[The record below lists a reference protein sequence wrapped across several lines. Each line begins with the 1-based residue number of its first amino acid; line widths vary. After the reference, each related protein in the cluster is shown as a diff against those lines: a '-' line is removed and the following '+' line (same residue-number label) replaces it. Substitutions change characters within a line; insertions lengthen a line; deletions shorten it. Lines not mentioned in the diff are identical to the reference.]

1 MRPALARGVAAAAVI
16 LAVVVALM
24 TLSYVRVD
32 STTPFARRYGLRQA
46 PLRRSRGGALRT
58 RLRVGAGPD
67 AFGVVSRRYER
78 STPGPTLV
86 VAPGDA
92 VTVEVVNGLGAED
105 GAARARDS
113 LRRPNTTSL
122 HMHGWHVSPR
132 EDDVFS
138 LVAPGES
145 KRYDYHLPADHAPG
159 TYWYHPH
166 AQGSSGLQAYGM
178 LGAVVVA
185 DADPG
190 RFPEDVVMLL
200 ASTNLVAGKARNYAW
215 ASVASGS
222 RLPVVAGGAVGA
234 DATKA
239 AAALKDELR
248 APLDASFF
256 TVNGELRPTFRP
268 PAGAWLRWRVVN
280 GGSNDILSLELSDA
294 TACEASVV
302 ARDGVALPEPRP
314 AFAAPLVLAPGSRVD
329 LFARCDAPATLRS
342 AKRGA
347 LAYYLGGG
355 SDVFDGEILDV
366 VPTPSR
372 RPDASAAPRLDAP
385 PPRLFRSLLGER
397 PDRVATLAYYD
408 GASVVRDG
416 NAYTDY
422 GLRVVDGDGS
432 VDVGDVVEWTLH
444 NDVKHGG
451 PEDTNHPFHL
461 HTNHFQIVDLSHGEG
476 VDYAVGDW
484 RDTITLPTPGW
495 VKIRFRAA
503 DYDGPSLAHCHIFS
517 HSDLGMQHKF
527 DIGTGEVKT

>member
-1 MRPALARGVAAAAVI
+1 MRQALARGVAAAAVI

-92 VTVEVVNGLGAED
+92 VTVELVNGLGAED

-178 LGAVVVA
+178 LGAVVVE

-268 PAGAWLRWRVVN
+268 PAGTWLRWRVVN

-347 LAYYLGGG
+347 LAYYLGAG

-366 VPTPSR
+366 VPTPAR

-385 PPRLFRSLLGER
+385 PPRLFASLLGER
-397 PDRVATLAYYD
+397 PGRVATLAYYD
-408 GASVVRDG
+408 GESVVRDG

-422 GLRVVDGDGS
+422 GLRVVDGDGA
-432 VDVGDVVEWTLH
+432 VEVGDVVEWTVR
-444 NDVKHGG
+444 NDVKRGG

-484 RDTITLPTPGW
+484 RDTITMPTPGW

-527 DIGTGEVKT
+527 DIGTGAG

>member
-58 RLRVGAGPD
+58 RLRVGA
-67 AFGVVSRRYER
+67 AGVGV
-78 STPGPTLV
+78 
-86 VAPGDA
+86 
-92 VTVEVVNGLGAED
+92 
-105 GAARARDS
+105 
-113 LRRPNTTSL
+113 
-122 HMHGWHVSPR
+122 VSPR

-138 LVAPGES
+138 LVAPGE
-145 KRYDYHLPADHAPG
+145 G
-159 TYWYHPH
+159 
-166 AQGSSGLQAYGM
+166 SGLQAYGM

-185 DADPG
+185 DADPPV
-190 RFPEDVVMLL
+190 PEDVVMLL

-215 ASVASGS
+215 AS
-222 RLPVVAGGAVGA
+222 
-234 DATKA
+234 
-239 AAALKDELR
+239 
-248 APLDASFF
+248 
-256 TVNGELRPTFRP
+256 
-268 PAGAWLRWRVVN
+268 
-280 GGSNDILSLELSDA
+280 
-294 TACEASVV
+294 
-302 ARDGVALPEPRP
+302 
-314 AFAAPLVLAPGSRVD
+314 VLAPGSRVD

-372 RPDASAAPRLDAP
+372 RPDQRRAPAAPRG
-385 PPRLFRSLLGER
+385 FRSLLGER

-461 HTNHFQIVDLSHGEG
+461 HTNHFQIVDLSHWLICTQVDLSHGEG

-527 DIGTGEVKT
+527 DIGTGGVKR

>member
-67 AFGVVSRRYER
+67 AFGVVSGA
-78 STPGPTLV
+78 TAVDAGPTLV

-122 HMHGWHVSPR
+122 HMHGWHASPRVSPR

-239 AAALKDELR
+239 AAALRTSCGRPSTR
-248 APLDASFF
+248 ASSRSTASS
-256 TVNGELRPTFRP
+256 GPRSARPRARGS
-268 PAGAWLRWRVVN
+268 AGAWSTAGRTTSCRWSCRTRRP
-280 GGSNDILSLELSDA
+280 A
-294 TACEASVV
+294 ASVV

-329 LFARCDAPATLRS
+329 LFAARARHAPRS
-342 AKRGA
+342 AT
-347 LAYYLGGG
+347 LAYYLGAG

-385 PPRLFRSLLGER
+385 PPRLFASLLGER

-408 GASVVRDG
+408 GEAVVRDG

-422 GLRVVDGDGS
+422 GLRVVDGDGA
-432 VDVGDVVEWTLH
+432 VEVGDVVEWTPVWTVR
-444 NDVKHGG
+444 NDVKRGG

-476 VDYAVGDW
+476 VDYAVGQW
-484 RDTITLPTPGW
+484 RDTITVPTPGW

-527 DIGTGEVKT
+527 DIGTGAG

>member
-1 MRPALARGVAAAAVI
+1 MLDR
-16 LAVVVALM
+16 
-24 TLSYVRVD
+24 
-32 STTPFARRYGLRQA
+32 
-46 PLRRSRGGALRT
+46 
-58 RLRVGAGPD
+58 
-67 AFGVVSRRYER
+67 AFHWLIC
-78 STPGPTLV
+78 TQ
-86 VAPGDA
+86 
-92 VTVEVVNGLGAED
+92 
-105 GAARARDS
+105 
-113 LRRPNTTSL
+113 
-122 HMHGWHVSPR
+122 VSPR

-145 KRYDYHLPADHAPG
+145 RRYDYRLPADHAPG

-178 LGAVVVA
+178 LGAVVVE

-222 RLPVVAGGAVGA
+222 RLPVLAGGAVGA
-234 DATKA
+234 DATEA
-239 AAALKDELR
+239 AAKLKDELR

-342 AKRGA
+342 AKRDA
-347 LAYYLGGG
+347 LASYLGGG

-385 PPRLFRSLLGER
+385 PPRLFASLLGER

-408 GASVVRDG
+408 GESVVRDG

-432 VDVGDVVEWTLH
+432 VDVGDVVEWTPVFKS
-444 NDVKHGG
+444 NIQSDFNVRVF
-451 PEDTNHPFHL
+451 ECFDT
-461 HTNHFQIVDLSHGEG
+461 SAS
-476 VDYAVGDW
+476 AVLREIDESN
-484 RDTITLPTPGW
+484 RPVQKSAESTTI
-495 VKIRFRAA
+495 
-503 DYDGPSLAHCHIFS
+503 
-517 HSDLGMQHKF
+517 
-527 DIGTGEVKT
+527 